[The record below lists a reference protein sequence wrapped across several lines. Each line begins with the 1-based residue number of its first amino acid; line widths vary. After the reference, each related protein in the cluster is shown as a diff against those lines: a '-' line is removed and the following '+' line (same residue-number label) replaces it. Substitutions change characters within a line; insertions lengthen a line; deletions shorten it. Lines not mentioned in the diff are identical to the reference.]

1 MIENVYQFRE
11 SLRREGVVLNFM
23 GPLSQD
29 LIEDIVGTVRE
40 KMAME
45 GVDLPTI
52 MNVFAV
58 AVEQSQNMI
67 RHSVERVPEG
77 HAQTQFRLGT
87 LIIGYEDNAYFVQSG
102 NMIENTRI
110 DALRERLL
118 HLRTMTK
125 EELKHY
131 YKKRRKQLRPGRNQ
145 GAGLGLIEIAR
156 KAHQPIA
163 FDFQK
168 IDEQRSFFSIKTVV
182 KPQGV
187 ENNE

>member
-23 GPLSQD
+23 GPISQD
-29 LIEDIVGTVRE
+29 IIEDVVGIIRE
-40 KMAME
+40 KMILE

-58 AVEQSQNMI
+58 AIEQSQNMI
-67 RHSVERVPEG
+67 RHSCECVPEG

-87 LIIGYEDNAYFVQSG
+87 LIIGYEHNAYFVLSG

-110 DALRERLL
+110 DALRERLS
-118 HLRTMTK
+118 HLSSMTQ
-125 EELKHY
+125 EELKQHY
-131 YKKRRKQLRPGRNQ
+131 KQQRKHSHLGRSQ

-156 KAHQPIA
+156 KASSPIV

-168 IDEQRSFFSIKTVV
+168 IDEQRSFFSIKSVIA
-182 KPQGV
+182 PQGV
-187 ENNE
+187 GN